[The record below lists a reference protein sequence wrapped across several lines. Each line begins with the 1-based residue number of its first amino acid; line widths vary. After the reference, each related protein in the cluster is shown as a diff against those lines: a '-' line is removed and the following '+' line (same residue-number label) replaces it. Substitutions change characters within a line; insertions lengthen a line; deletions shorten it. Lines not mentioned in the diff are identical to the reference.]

1 MTMKNNETTTTLY
14 HPAAAIVVFKPEG
27 NENDLYL
34 EYYEMNESGCPVNP
48 RPLSVKEAQRLSKA
62 LDTRKSSAKAF
73 LKPKGLLPSCVLH
86 INPAENGS
94 VVWYTKP
101 QTRKLYFT
109 ESLGLAAQE
118 LPLPSLVW
126 TADKSRLHVF
136 ALKSKAKPCL
146 STPLYNAP
154 FFNLY
159 HNGNVCMGSVDVR
172 ISQSAALEDFIAA
185 WEGYFFGS
193 YFSHLIG
200 GHNPVKGNLIS
211 LYQRLA
217 KTGCPFPTEEL
228 VPNRKQLK
236 HLLR

>member
-1 MTMKNNETTTTLY
+1 M
-14 HPAAAIVVFKPEG
+14 
-27 NENDLYL
+27 D
-34 EYYEMNESGCPVNP
+34 ESGCPINP
-48 RPLSVKEAQRLSKA
+48 RPLSVKEAQGLSKA
-62 LDTRKSSAKAF
+62 LDTRKAAAKAF
-73 LKPKGLLPSCVLH
+73 LKPNGLLPSCVLH

-101 QTRKLYFT
+101 QNRKLYFT
-109 ESLGLAAQE
+109 DSLGFDSQE
-118 LPLPSLVW
+118 LPLPALVW
-126 TADKSRLHVF
+126 VADRKRLHLF
-136 ALKSKAKPCL
+136 ALKSKGRPVL

-172 ISQSAALEDFIAA
+172 IEKSSALEEFITA

-211 LYQRLA
+211 LYRGLSE
-217 KTGCPFPTEEL
+217 TNNPFPTAEL
-228 VPNRKQLK
+228 VPLNKQLK

>member
-1 MTMKNNETTTTLY
+1 MKNSETTPPLFF
-14 HPAAAIVVFKPEG
+14 PAAAIVVFKPEN
-27 NENDLYL
+27 NEDDLYL
-34 EYYEMNESGCPVNP
+34 EYYDMDESGCPVNP
-48 RPLSVKEAQRLSKA
+48 RPLSVKEAQGLSKA
-62 LDTRKSSAKAF
+62 LDTRKAAAKAF

-109 ESLGLAAQE
+109 DSLGFASQE
-118 LPLPSLVW
+118 LPLPALIW
-126 TADKSRLHVF
+126 AADKKRLHVF
-136 ALKSKAKPCL
+136 ALKSKGKPSL
-146 STPLYNAP
+146 TSLLYNAP

-172 ISQSAALEDFIAA
+172 ISQSATLEEFIVA

-211 LYQRLA
+211 LYRVLSEKKA
-217 KTGCPFPTEEL
+217 PFPTEEL
-228 VPNRKQLK
+228 VPLNKQLK

>member
-1 MTMKNNETTTTLY
+1 MKNSETAPTLY
-14 HPAAAIVVFKPEG
+14 HPAAAIVVFKPED
-27 NENDLYL
+27 NESDLYL
-34 EYYEMNESGCPVNP
+34 EYYDMDENGCPFNP
-48 RPLSVKEAQRLSKA
+48 RPLSVKEAQGLSKA
-62 LDTRKSSAKAF
+62 LDTGKAAAKAF
-73 LKPKGLLPSCVLH
+73 LKPKGLLPSHVLH

-109 ESLGLAAQE
+109 ESLGLAIQE
-118 LPLPSLVW
+118 LPLPALIW
-126 TADKSRLHVF
+126 TADKNRLHIF
-136 ALKSKAKPCL
+136 ALSGKTKPQL

-217 KTGCPFPTEEL
+217 NTGCPFPTEEL
-228 VPNRKQLK
+228 VAYNKQLK

>member
-1 MTMKNNETTTTLY
+1 MKNNEIAPSLF
-14 HPAAAIVVFKPEG
+14 HPAAAIVVFKPEN

-34 EYYEMNESGCPVNP
+34 EYYDMDESGCPVNP
-48 RPLSVKEAQRLSKA
+48 RPLSVKEAQGLSKA
-62 LDTRKSSAKAF
+62 FDTKKAAAKAF

-109 ESLGLAAQE
+109 DSLGFASQE
-118 LPLPSLVW
+118 LPLPALVW
-126 TADKSRLHVF
+126 VADRTRLHVF
-136 ALKSKAKPCL
+136 ALKGKGKPL
-146 STPLYNAP
+146 LNTALYNAP

-159 HNGNVCMGSVDVR
+159 DNGNVCMGSVDVC
-172 ISQSAALEDFIAA
+172 IGKSAFLEEFMAA
-185 WEGYFFGS
+185 WQGYFFGS

-211 LYQRLA
+211 LYRGLSEKKA
-217 KTGCPFPTEEL
+217 PFPTEEL
-228 VPNRKQLK
+228 VPLNKQLK

>member
-1 MTMKNNETTTTLY
+1 MTLY
-14 HPAAAIVVFKPEG
+14 HPAAAIVVFKPG
-27 NENDLYL
+27 DNDKDLYL
-34 EYYEMNESGCPVNP
+34 EYYDMDESGCPINP
-48 RPLSVKEAQRLSKA
+48 RPLSVKEAQGLSKA
-62 LDTRKSSAKAF
+62 LDTREAAAKAF
-73 LKPKGLLPSCVLH
+73 IKPMGLLPSCVLH
-86 INPAENGS
+86 INSAENGS
-94 VVWYTKP
+94 VVWYTKI

-118 LPLPSLVW
+118 LPLPALVW
-126 TADKSRLHVF
+126 TADKNRLHVF

-172 ISQSAALEDFIAA
+172 ISQSATLEEFITA

-217 KTGCPFPTEEL
+217 TTGSAFPTEEL
-228 VPNRKQLK
+228 VPNSKQLK